1 MLCIV
6 HAGAGLAGLKVPCL
20 FAWPLKRFWSAAVL
34 SRVGLAALIDFVR
47 VEESIRKYGK
57 AASA

>member
-47 VEESIRKYGK
+47 VEEKHTEIW
-57 AASA
+57 